1 MSLFLLSL
9 TFLALAMSGL
19 AVGVI
24 ISNRALRGSCGGVA
38 VRGPDGEPLTCG
50 NCNCRLPEE
59 EDEALAAVDQQA
71 DTSDS
76 DRSRPAA

>member
-1 MSLFLLSL
+1 MSLLLL
-9 TFLALAMSGL
+9 TIAVLALAMTGM

-24 ISNRALRGSCGGVA
+24 LSNRALRGSCGGVA

-59 EDEALAAVDQQA
+59 DEVPEAK
-71 DTSDS
+71 S
-76 DRSRPAA
+76 

>member
-19 AVGVI
+19 AIGVI
-24 ISNRALRGSCGGVA
+24 VSNRALRGSCGGVA

-50 NCNCRLPEE
+50 NCDCRLPEE
-59 EDEALAAVDQQA
+59 EEALSATADSADAARA
-71 DTSDS
+71 